1 MKKNFIVI
9 GLGRFGA
16 KIAKTLTQMG
26 CDVLAID
33 KDSDCV
39 TAISKDVS
47 HCFIADATKPDVLR
61 DLDAQSCE
69 HAVVAIGNNLQATIL
84 TVVNLKKLGVP
95 NITVRADEPSH
106 KEVLELIGA
115 NDVIIP
121 EEESAVSLANSII
134 SDSILDYYQITDE
147 FAIMKLSVSEKFKA
161 RTLIDLNVR
170 NNFDVNI
177 VGMLNDKNEFYIPK
191 GTDIIESGNIVY
203 VVGKKPKIR
212 KFEHFLNS

>member
-33 KDSDCV
+33 KDPECV
-39 TAISKDVS
+39 TAVSKNVS
-47 HCFIADATKPDVLR
+47 HCFIADGTKIDVLK
-61 DLDAQSCE
+61 DIDAAACE

-84 TVVNLKKLGVP
+84 TVVNLKNLGVP
-95 NITVRADEPSH
+95 KITVRVDEPSH

-115 NDVIIP
+115 DDIIIP

-147 FAIMKLSVSEKFKA
+147 FAIMKLSVSERFKA
-161 RTLIDLNVR
+161 RTLIDLNIR

-191 GTDIIESGNIVY
+191 GTDIIGPGNIVY

-212 KFEHFLNS
+212 KFEHFLNN